1 MTEASASR
9 RKPFDTRE
17 MRDVLSSFAT
27 GVTIV
32 TCCDSQGAPVGI
44 TASSFNSVSME
55 PPLILWS
62 LAKTA
67 LSAEAFRAAAHF
79 AVHVLAVDQVDL
91 SNRFAKS
98 GTDKFSG
105 VDYATD
111 RNGVP
116 LLGGTAS
123 RFDCSTW
130 QVYEGGDHWI
140 IVGEVENIARENK
153 DGLVFSAGT
162 YASATPI
169 RAADR
174 RRLEPESDLPNPL
187 DDLLLYH
194 LARANRQMGQN
205 FHATVRAAGLTVPEW
220 RVLANLRPDAGM
232 DMEELGTRT
241 FIDPD
246 LLSDLLQSMRANGYC
261 TLEQS
266 GAGWLVQ
273 GTPKGQKKVSE
284 LIALATDLERRAMGD
299 LGTEGQAELLDMLR
313 TIVSN
318 TQPDNGRK

>member
-1 MTEASASR
+1 MTEAVENR

-32 TCCDSQGAPVGI
+32 TTSDARGLPVGI
-44 TASSFNSVSME
+44 TASSFNSVSMD

-62 LAKTA
+62 VSKAA
-67 LSAEAFRAAAHF
+67 LSAEAFRRAIHF

-105 VDYATD
+105 TSYKLD

-116 LLGGTAS
+116 VLQGTAS

-130 QVYEGGDHWI
+130 QVHDGGDHWI
-140 IVGEVENIARENK
+140 VVGEVQNIARENK

-162 YASATPI
+162 YATATPI
-169 RAADR
+169 RAAV
-174 RRLEPESDLPNPL
+174 RRLEPEPDLPNPL

-205 FHATVRAAGLTVPEW
+205 FHAAVRAAGLTVPEW
-220 RVLANLRPDAGM
+220 RVLANLRPDAGADM
-232 DMEELGTRT
+232 DELGTRT

-246 LLSDLLQSMRANGYC
+246 LLSDLLQSMQGRGYC
-261 TLEQS
+261 SLERS
-266 GAGWLVQ
+266 GAGWLVK
-273 GTPKGQKKVSE
+273 GTPKGQQKVAE
-284 LIALATDLERRAMGD
+284 LIALATELERQAVGD
-299 LGTEGQAELLDMLR
+299 LGPKGQQALLEMLR

-318 TQPDNGRK
+318 TQPDDSRT

>member
-1 MTEASASR
+1 MTEASARR
-9 RKPFDTRE
+9 RKPFDIRE
-17 MRDVLSSFAT
+17 MRDVLSTFAT

-32 TCCDSQGAPVGI
+32 TCSDAQGAPVGI

-62 LAKTA
+62 VSKTA
-67 LSAEAFRAAAHF
+67 LSAEAFRAAENF

-105 VDYATD
+105 VDYTTD

-116 LLGGTAS
+116 LIGGTAS

-140 IVGEVENIARENK
+140 IVGEVENIARENR

-169 RAADR
+169 RAAG
-174 RRLEPESDLPNPL
+174 RRLEPETDLPNPL

-205 FHATVRAAGLTVPEW
+205 FHAAVRAAGLTVPEW
-220 RVLANLRPDAGM
+220 RILANLRQDTGI
-232 DMEELGTRT
+232 DMELLGSRT

-246 LLSDLLQSMRANGYC
+246 LLSDLLQSMRANDYC
-261 TLEQS
+261 TMRKS

-273 GTPKGQKKVSE
+273 GTSKGRGKVAE
-284 LIALATDLERRAMGD
+284 LIALAAELERQAVGD
-299 LGTEGQAELLDMLR
+299 LGAEGQAALLGMLR

-318 TQPDNGRK
+318 TQTGDGGK

>member
-1 MTEASASR
+1 MTEASAR
-9 RKPFDTRE
+9 RLKPFDTRE

-32 TCCDSQGAPVGI
+32 TTSDAQGTPVGV

-62 LAKTA
+62 VAKSA
-67 LSAEAFRAAAHF
+67 LSAGAFRVAGHF

-111 RNGVP
+111 RNRVP

-162 YASATPI
+162 YASASPI
-169 RAADR
+169 RSAA
-174 RRLEPESDLPNPL
+174 RRLEPEPDLPNPL

-205 FHATVRAAGLTVPEW
+205 FHAAVRAADLTVPEW
-220 RVLANLRPDAGM
+220 RVLANLRPDAGT
-232 DMEELGTRT
+232 DTEVLGTRT

-246 LLSDLLQSMRANGYC
+246 LLSDLLQSMRASGYC
-261 TLEQS
+261 TMEQS

-273 GTPKGQKKVSE
+273 GTPKGQEKVAE
-284 LIALATDLERRAMGD
+284 LIALATELERQAVGD
-299 LGTEGQAELLDMLR
+299 LGAEGQQELLNILR
-313 TIVSN
+313 TVVMN
-318 TQPDNGRK
+318 TQPDDSRN